1 MNEYVSLIKKVN
13 QNKNILIYKEWLH
26 QYVMQT
32 KLKKPQKLD
41 NSWNWTK
48 LELSKAF
55 FKSLVTYN
63 HNC

>member
-1 MNEYVSLIKKVN
+1 M
-13 QNKNILIYKEWLH
+13 LIYKEWLH

-63 HNC
+63 LNYEHQ